1 MAVSAA
7 PTPQPF
13 RTRLSAFFYRH
24 RWLKLALL
32 LLPPLL
38 WICVVYLGALAAL
51 LAHSLWTT
59 NDLTQEVER
68 TWSLDNF
75 RTLWE
80 TDVYR
85 TITLRTVGI
94 AAAVTIT
101 DAILAFPL
109 AYYMVRI
116 ASPRWRAIVF
126 VGVLMPLWSS
136 YLVRVYTWRL
146 IMSDNG
152 FANWTL
158 EKLGFGSVDIAYSM
172 WALWIAESYI
182 WLPFMIL
189 PIYAALERI
198 PPSLLEASADL
209 GARGSAH
216 LPAGD
221 PAAGAAR
228 RRRRLDLHLLADPGR
243 LHRYRRWSR
252 TRSSSATSI
261 YSNWGWP
268 TTCPFAAAFAVVPD
282 RRSWRSICH
291 RPAPGRLRGAVGDG
305 GTGNPDLTAAAA
317 LVLAFLCV
325 PLLLIGA
332 LRVRRVHDPVLAD
345 HRVLDQ
351 VVVVRLAQHAH
362 ARRARGLGRGRRHGH
377 RDRGLAGLAGGLR
390 RRTASG
396 SSAATPCR

>member
-32 LLPPLL
+32 LLPPLQ
-38 WICVVYLGALAAL
+38 WICEVYLGAQAAQ

-172 WALWIAESYI
+172 WALWITESYI

-198 PPSLLEASADL
+198 PPSLLEASGDL
-209 GARGSAH
+209 GARIGITFRRVI
-216 LPAGD
+216 LPLALPGI
-221 PAAGAAR
+221 AAGSIFTFSLTMGDYIAPV
-228 RRRRLDLHLLADPGR
+228 LVSNTQFIGNV
-243 LHRYRRWSR
+243 
-252 TRSSSATSI
+252 I
-261 YSNWGWP
+261 YSNVGVANNL
-268 TTCPFAAAFAVVPD
+268 PFAAAFTVVP
-282 RRSWRSICH
+282 IVIM
-291 RPAPGRLRGAVGDG
+291 AIY
-305 GTGNPDLTAAAA
+305 LT
-317 LVLAFLCV
+317 
-325 PLLLIGA
+325 I
-332 LRVRRVHDPVLAD
+332 VRRLGAFE
-345 HRVLDQ
+345 
-351 VVVVRLAQHAH
+351 
-362 ARRARGLGRGRRHGH
+362 GL
-377 RDRGLAGLAGGLR
+377 
-390 RRTASG
+390 
-396 SSAATPCR
+396 